1 MVYSIGRSTEKSSPI
16 LILSS
21 LVSGQIASNL
31 ALRDGFTDKLWVVVI
46 DGGSEVSATLNSK
59 SKN

>member
-46 DGGSEVSATLNSK
+46 DGGSESATLKSK
-59 SKN
+59 SND